1 MPIRVAHGGWSL
13 NLVIALVVALA
24 AGTWIY
30 YRERAE
36 VLANAAATF
45 SVRADLIREY
55 VGLMRHKVYA
65 LEDDIESLHATAGP
79 HTTQTPLLP
88 AIHEIPAYNVW
99 GIDSPHARHVGL
111 PLSGSLTGSARL
123 DDPSGTLRTEIAT
136 ILDVDSQF
144 GTLLRHVTEI
154 ASVRYTSSNEF
165 IYIAP
170 APDTASFHFSPSVYE
185 IPAWV
190 RTVPWNNPN
199 RRQVITELHESV
211 HGNGRVI
218 SIASPVALLGRF
230 TGVVSIDL
238 GIGRLRDFIGM
249 GEAIGES
256 ILVDEHNRIVARRGD
271 FDLDETYDAVASG
284 DWRLLDDDAYWLRE
298 TVVARELRIL
308 HRLPES
314 ALALAAAQRS
324 GLAWTILAAT
334 VSMVFISIRL
344 GEALGQVR
352 SLMNRDTLT
361 YLLNRRGF
369 ELESR
374 KLRDSIDQDR
384 NMRTSLQLGN
394 DRTAL
399 LLFDVDHFKQIN
411 DTHGHELGD
420 DVLFSLARRLSA
432 GVNED
437 DLVCRWGGEEILLLL
452 VADRPEYFHA
462 IAERLR
468 EAVESRPHTSEH
480 VRVTVSG
487 GLAEWRHDEHLE
499 QALRRADRLLYAAK
513 QAGRNRVETDIEA

>member
-1 MPIRVAHGGWSL
+1 MHIARGGWSL
-13 NLVIALVVALA
+13 NLIIALVVALA

-30 YRERAE
+30 YRERSA
-36 VLANAAATF
+36 VLADAANTF

-65 LEDDIESLHATAGP
+65 LEEDIESLYATTGQRGASSP
-79 HTTQTPLLP
+79 WLP
-88 AIHEIPAYNVW
+88 AIHEFPTYDVW
-99 GIDSPHARHVGL
+99 GIDGPRAETVGL
-111 PLSGSLTGSARL
+111 PLSGSLTGSALLAR
-123 DDPSGTLRTEIAT
+123 PSTALRTEIAT

-144 GTLLRHVTEI
+144 GTLLRYVTEI
-154 ASVRYTSSNEF
+154 ASVHYTSSNEF

-170 APDTASFHFSPSVYE
+170 APDTSRFHFSPSVYE
-185 IPAWV
+185 LPAWV

-199 RRQVITELHESV
+199 RRQVITELHESL
-211 HGNGRVI
+211 HGNGRII

-238 GIGRLRDFIGM
+238 AIDRLQDFIGM
-249 GEAIGES
+249 GQAVGES
-256 ILVDEHNRIVARRGD
+256 ILVDEHNRVVARSGE
-271 FDLDETYDAVASG
+271 FDLGETYDAVASG

-324 GLAWTILAAT
+324 GLAWAILAAT
-334 VSMVFISIRL
+334 VAMVFTSIRL

-352 SLMNRDTLT
+352 RLMNRDTLT

-369 ELESR
+369 EVESA
-374 KLRDSIDQDR
+374 KLRQSLDQDR
-384 NMRTSLQLGN
+384 QMRASLQLGSE
-394 DRTAL
+394 RTAL
-399 LLFDVDHFKQIN
+399 LLFDVDHFKSIN

-432 GVNED
+432 SVNEH

-452 VADRPEYFHA
+452 VADRSEYFRA

-468 EAVESRPHTSEH
+468 ETVEARPHTSEH

-487 GLAEWRHDEHLE
+487 GLVEWRRDETLE
-499 QALRRADRLLYAAK
+499 QALRRADRLLYEAK
-513 QAGRNRVETDIEA
+513 RAGRNRVETDIEA